1 MSVERGQ
8 VWWADL
14 GMPRGSEPGYLRPVV
29 IVQADPLNRS
39 LLGSVMVVPLR
50 GCLGIRTEPGA
61 SDVFSGAYER
71 REHARSM

>member
-1 MSVERGQ
+1 MSDGRATMTPARASVLVAMARYL
-8 VWWADL
+8 VL
-14 GMPRGSEPGYLRPVV
+14 GYS
-29 IVQADPLNRS
+29 
-39 LLGSVMVVPLR
+39 LR